1 LNVGAYFIDANPKH
15 FDRILDYLRTGEMNF
30 TGLQPHQIERLK
42 KSLNYFQIKLPVPH
56 LTWDSACCGIQLSL
70 SEDKFTVTKTGSSGW
85 NAGVLGSAPCD
96 RFSVRI
102 DHIGSACNLMIG
114 FSSKQNFQINGQN
127 YTRCGWYLYGSNG
140 NLYSQAGDGSRSY
153 HNTELAVGNV
163 LTVIYNKEKKE
174 ISYEKDG
181 TPLGVAFTSVASNG
195 EEIYPALDTYDQHLK
210 VTLIQ

>member
-1 LNVGAYFIDANPKH
+1 
-15 FDRILDYLRTGEMNF
+15 
-30 TGLQPHQIERLK
+30 
-42 KSLNYFQIKLPVPH
+42 
-56 LTWDSACCGIQLSL
+56 
-70 SEDKFTVTKTGSSGW
+70 
-85 NAGVLGSAPCD
+85 
-96 RFSVRI
+96 
-102 DHIGSACNLMIG
+102 
-114 FSSKQNFQINGQN
+114 
-127 YTRCGWYLYGSNG
+127 LYGSNG